1 MHLKNENSN
10 YNIMRRLSILNP
22 PIKNVINKYMPIVI
36 DNIDKYILE
45 MKNNSLTITLKTYD
59 IKNDKKKVEMDIAK
73 KREIFDELHK
83 GL

>member
-1 MHLKNENSN
+1 
-10 YNIMRRLSILNP
+10 MRRLSILHP

-45 MKNNSLTITLKTYD
+45 MKNNSLTITLKSYD
-59 IKNDKKKVEMDIAK
+59 VKKKVDMDIAK
-73 KREIFDELHK
+73 KRELFDELHK